1 MRSRYLILFIA
12 LMFCLFMTGAF
23 IALYDEE
30 ITVEHHNITSPDQD
44 DHFMVVKKHNRL
56 NNSVE
61 LYTCRSNSATNY
73 ESECEKK
80 LEYK

>member
-1 MRSRYLILFIA
+1 MRNRFFILFIV

-44 DHFMVVKKHNRL
+44 EKTQQVK
-56 NNSVE
+56 E
-61 LYTCRSNSATNY
+61 FC
-73 ESECEKK
+73 
-80 LEYK
+80 